1 MSSANPNSNIAPAPH
16 LIPLGVKHSLLIFG
30 VGACPLMIDISRF

>member
-1 MSSANPNSNIAPAPH
+1 MSSANPNSNIAPESH

-30 VGACPLMIDISRF
+30 VSACSLLIDVSRF